1 MGTVAMRVLFVLA
14 LLLIGAAGLP
24 PKGNETAVTA
34 SATPKMSDEQ
44 LVAANSRLETD
55 IKTANQDLV
64 KIKKEVAGLKA
75 QLSQQLAV
83 EASLKK
89 SIADSDAQLAASNS
103 SIAHAELA
111 LKEKEKE
118 ASEVGAKA
126 EGKDKELQ
134 QQEAA
139 TKGAKADA
147 KAKKDEAAVASN
159 TGPFTPEEVANA
171 EQGELLVAKSSSR

>member
-24 PKGNETAVTA
+24 PKGSETAVTA

-64 KIKKEVAGLKA
+64 KIRKEVAGLKA

-89 SIADSDAQLAASNS
+89 SIAD
-103 SIAHAELA
+103 AELA

-147 KAKKDEAAVASN
+147 KAKKDEAAAASN